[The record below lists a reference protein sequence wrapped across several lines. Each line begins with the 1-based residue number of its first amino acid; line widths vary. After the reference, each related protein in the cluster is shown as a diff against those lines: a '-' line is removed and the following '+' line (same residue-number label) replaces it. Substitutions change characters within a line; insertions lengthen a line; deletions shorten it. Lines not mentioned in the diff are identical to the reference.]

1 MVVMSRSPERDY
13 GKARAS
19 GSFLSAKE
27 VPIDMAGSGKEI
39 ADKIREGCAVLKIV
53 ATPWGVEF
61 YVVGMG
67 KEP

>member
-1 MVVMSRSPERDY
+1 VKLNQVEYAIPVEQ
-13 GKARAS
+13 
-19 GSFLSAKE
+19 
-27 VPIDMAGSGKEI
+27 AGSGKEI
-39 ADKIREGCAVLKIV
+39 ADKIREGRALLKIV